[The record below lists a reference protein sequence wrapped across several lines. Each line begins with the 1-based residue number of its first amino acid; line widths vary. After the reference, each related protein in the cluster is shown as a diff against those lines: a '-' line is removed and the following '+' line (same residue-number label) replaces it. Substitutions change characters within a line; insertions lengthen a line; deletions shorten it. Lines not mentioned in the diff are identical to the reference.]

1 MRLFYHSCDTTAY
14 DVLES
19 DLLSFEQVSIVTCYL
34 QAAELL
40 MCEFARI
47 AGGLMRLGH
56 VNMNT

>member
-1 MRLFYHSCDTTAY
+1 MWTLP
-14 DVLES
+14 VLE
-19 DLLSFEQVSIVTCYL
+19 DAETNPFQL
-34 QAAELL
+34 QTAELL